1 VDFPA
6 NKGRWLSMDK
16 PFYEALSMDKLFY
29 ETARRLSMPSM
40 LVRIILIIVVIW
52 LALNVLGDFLN
63 LIANSFIAAI
73 IVIVL
78 ILWYLDVI

>member
-1 VDFPA
+1 MCLLPVSSDST
-6 NKGRWLSMDK
+6 LI
-16 PFYEALSMDKLFY
+16 
-29 ETARRLSMPSM
+29 
-40 LVRIILIIVVIW
+40 RIILIIVVIW

-63 LIANSFIAAI
+63 LIANSFVVAI